1 MSQELIDAITNMK
14 EEEALALAKQMLDD
28 GKDPM
33 KLLECCR
40 TGMEK
45 VGELFSDGKYF
56 LPELML
62 AGEMLSQ
69 ISEITKS
76 KMAES
81 AGTDKNHVGKFL
93 IGTVKGDIHDIGKNI
108 VCFMMDINGFEVI
121 DIGVDVPPETFVDAI
136 KKHDPE
142 IVGLCGLLTL
152 AYEPMKQTVFA
163 IEKAGLRN
171 KVKIMI
177 GGGAMDEEIKTHTGA
192 DAYGKDAVAAVAIA
206 INWIG

>member
-14 EEEALALAKQMLDD
+14 EEEAVALAKQMLDT

-69 ISEITKS
+69 ISEMTKS

-81 AGTDKNHVGKFL
+81 AGTDNNHVGKFL

-206 INWIG
+206 TNWIG

>member
-14 EEEALALAKQMLDD
+14 EEEALALAKQMIDA
-28 GKDPM
+28 GEDPM
-33 KLLECCR
+33 ELLECCR

-45 VGELFSDGKYF
+45 VGELFNDGKYF

-69 ISEITKS
+69 ISEMTKS
-76 KMAES
+76 KMTAPV
-81 AGTDKNHVGKFL
+81 GIDKTRVGKFL

-136 KKHDPE
+136 KKHNPE
-142 IVGLCGLLTL
+142 IIGLCGLLTL
-152 AYEPMKQTVFA
+152 AYEPMKQTVLA
-163 IEKAGLRN
+163 IEKAGLRS
-171 KVKIMI
+171 KAKIMI
-177 GGGAMDEEIKTHTGA
+177 GGGAMDEEIKIHTGA
-192 DAYGKDAVAAVAIA
+192 DAYGKDAVAAVTIA
-206 INWIG
+206 KNWIG

>member
-14 EEEALALAKQMLDD
+14 EEEAFTLSKQLLDA

-33 KLLECCR
+33 ELLECCR

-45 VGELFSDGKYF
+45 VGELFSEGKYY

-69 ISEITKS
+69 ISEMTKS

-81 AGTDKNHVGKFL
+81 GEIDKDRIGKFL
-93 IGTVKGDIHDIGKNI
+93 IGTVEGDIHDLGKNI

-136 KKHDPE
+136 KKHDPK
-142 IVGLCGLLTL
+142 IVGLCGLLTS
-152 AYEPMKQTVFA
+152 AYEPMKQTIFE
-163 IEKAGLRN
+163 IEKAGLRS

-177 GGGAMDEEIKTHTGA
+177 GGGAIHEEIKTYAGA
-192 DAYGKDAVAAVAIA
+192 DAYGKDAVVAVNIA
-206 INWIG
+206 KNWMG